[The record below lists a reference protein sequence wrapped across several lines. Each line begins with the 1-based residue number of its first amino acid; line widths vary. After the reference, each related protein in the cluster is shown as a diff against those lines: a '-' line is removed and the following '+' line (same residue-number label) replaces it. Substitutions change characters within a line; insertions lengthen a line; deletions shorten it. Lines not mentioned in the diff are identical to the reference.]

1 MLNNDYTKIMSK
13 IQVLWKLVEDRT
25 KTGSICVYVS
35 RDILNCQTVSPH
47 PEGFLYDKTN
57 TLIRLEECQ
66 EPLTPEGILMHL
78 LHNSQEETK

>member
-25 KTGSICVYVS
+25 ESGSICVYVS
-35 RDILNCQTVSPH
+35 RNISD
-47 PEGFLYDKTN
+47 ETN

-78 LHNSQEETK
+78 LRNSQDKTT